1 VQKSGVENLDI
12 IASLPPDGVNPA
24 SIMGSQVVPEFF
36 KWAREHYDR
45 VVIDSPPYGLVGD
58 VTTLATLADSVMILC
73 CPDRTRSKPIRH
85 ATRHLTEAGATI
97 LGVIVN
103 DVDMS
108 SGSAFLP
115 TSRSYGYGYGGYGA
129 YGGYRGYGAYRPRGG
144 KALPTAKQG
153 QGQQQQAGAKPPAP
167 PAAQGAAATQGAPA
181 ANPEPPPERRRGHRP
196 SEGMDIADDD

>member
-1 VQKSGVENLDI
+1 
-12 IASLPPDGVNPA
+12 
-24 SIMGSQVVPEFF
+24 M
-36 KWAREHYDR
+36 
-45 VVIDSPPYGLVGD
+45 GD

-115 TSRSYGYGYGGYGA
+115 TSRSYGYGYGGYSG
-129 YGGYRGYGAYRPRGG
+129 YGYRGYGAYRPRTGG
-144 KALPTAKQG
+144 KSSASKPEAGKGSSAKPDDAAKPA
-153 QGQQQQAGAKPPAP
+153 QAGGGEKS
-167 PAAQGAAATQGAPA
+167 AATDADKGG
-181 ANPEPPPERRRGHRP
+181 ERRHLRRE
-196 SEGMDIADDD
+196 SLDIADDD

>member
-1 VQKSGVENLDI
+1 MENLDI

-24 SIMGSQVVPEFF
+24 SIMGSQIVPEFF
-36 KWAREHYDR
+36 KWAREHYER
-45 VVIDSPPYGLVGD
+45 VIIDSPPYGLVGD

-115 TSRSYGYGYGGYGA
+115 TSRSYGYGYGGYGR
-129 YGGYRGYGAYRPRGG
+129 YGGSRGYGAYRPRGG
-144 KALPTAKQG
+144 ASKTADSKQVAGKPGEAGKPTEGGASAAGSSSSDKN
-153 QGQQQQAGAKPPAP
+153 QQSRPS
-167 PAAQGAAATQGAPA
+167 
-181 ANPEPPPERRRGHRP
+181 RP
-196 SEGMDIADDD
+196 SETMDIADDD